1 MIYFQYFLDWKD
13 YEKEGHMTN
22 RNRMY
27 RFGDSRNAF
36 EEKYCEDHINNI
48 NDDFR
53 ALFQKD
59 KKYLVYISKVTDRS
73 MELCVAFDIRSVGDS
88 GCEKDIAASFPE
100 CVITK
105 RKEITITDFRREVSN
120 SRFYNANK
128 TLTTLNIDYRNP
140 SFFDTYPFDKEEQI
154 YEGTKMTREQCK
166 KRAAKILASKSMSDE
181 LTRIYS
187 RKNCRQ
193 YYGHPVHYLV
203 SAGEWGAAMDMIDIL
218 IGALLSNGRL
228 LSGRQTII
236 RNVRKGTYRDE
247 NYKQILQAA
256 EGGVAVIEINTQD
269 DMGMF
274 ATDFHEFTKVTGN
287 ILSSQKKDTLFI
299 FVEIMGESMRNED
312 ALNNIITKA
321 DIIQITE
328 GSGTFEQAKDYLF
341 DLIGKAEFAVDDMEE
356 AVSYLP
362 KQETYSVT
370 DIYCA
375 YNAWYGS
382 GLKNH
387 IYKAYKDKKTYQVAI
402 TPIENKPYEDLQR
415 LVGLKEIK
423 TVVDDIIAAG
433 KVKCARERMGLN
445 IDNSSMH
452 MIFTGT
458 PGTAKTTVA
467 RLLAQIL
474 KDEDIVKSGKFVEC
488 GRQDLVA
495 RYVGWTAKTVAEKFK
510 AAQGGV
516 LFIDEAYALVDDGN
530 TFGAEAINTITQLM
544 ENYRDQ
550 VIVIFAG
557 YPDKMQNFLEQNE
570 GLRSRIAFHLN
581 FPDYSSNELLEIMKL
596 MCEKRQYTVTDEAL
610 EKCLGI
616 FEQASGVE
624 NFGNGRYVRNVLEQ
638 AIMRQSNRLVTSAAL
653 SGKVTSLSK
662 DVMCR
667 LEAGDFSLVPLGNK
681 GGSRIGF
688 AI

>member
-1 MIYFQYFLDWKD
+1 MIYYQYFLDWKD
-13 YEKEGHMTN
+13 YEKPG
-22 RNRMY
+22 RNSGRGRVYAYEPRTEFEDKY
-27 RFGDSRNAF
+27 R
-36 EEKYCEDHINNI
+36 EDKVNDI

-53 ALFQKD
+53 GEYQKD
-59 KKYLVYISKVTDRS
+59 NKFLIYVSRTTDRS
-73 MELCVAFDIRSVGDS
+73 MELCVAVDIRYFDDPE
-88 GCEKDIAASFPE
+88 CEARILSAFPE

-105 RKEITITDFRREVSN
+105 RKEITIADFRREVSN
-120 SRFYNANK
+120 SRFYGANK
-128 TLTTLNIDYRNP
+128 TLSALNIDYRNP
-140 SFFDTYPFDKEEQI
+140 SFFDAYPFDKEEQM
-154 YEGTKMTREQCK
+154 YEGSKMTKEQCRK
-166 KRAAKILASKSMSDE
+166 KAEKILASKSMKDE
-181 LTRIYS
+181 LARIYS
-187 RKNCRQ
+187 RKNSRQ
-193 YYGHPVHYLV
+193 YYGHPVHYLI
-203 SAGEWGAAMDMIDIL
+203 SAGEWGAAMDMTDLL
-218 IGALLSNGRL
+218 IGALISNGRL

-256 EGGVAVIEINTQD
+256 EGGVVIIEINSQD
-269 DMGMF
+269 DMGIF

-287 ILSSQKKDTLFI
+287 ILSNQKKDTLFI

-312 ALNNIITKA
+312 ALINITSKA
-321 DIIQITE
+321 DIIQIKE
-328 GSGTFEQAKDYLF
+328 GSGTFEQARDYLI
-341 DLIGKAEFAVDDMEE
+341 DLVGKVEFTVDDKEE
-356 AVSYLP
+356 AVSFLP
-362 KQETYSVT
+362 KQDTYSVT

-375 YNAWYGS
+375 FNAWYGS

-387 IYKAYKDKKTYQVAI
+387 IYKAYKDKKSYQVEI
-402 TPIENKPYEDLQR
+402 TPVESKPYDELKK
-415 LVGLKEIK
+415 LIGLEQIK
-423 TVVDDIIAAG
+423 TVVDDVIAAG
-433 KVKCARERMGLN
+433 KVRCARERMGLN
-445 IDNSSMH
+445 TDNSSMH

-474 KDEDIVKSGKFVEC
+474 KDEDIVKSGKFIEC

-516 LFIDEAYALVDDGN
+516 LFIDEAYSLVDDGN

-557 YPDKMQNFLEQNE
+557 YPDKMQDFLEQNE

-581 FPDYSSNELLEIMKL
+581 FPDYSSEELVDIMKL

-610 EKCLGI
+610 EKCRGI
-616 FEQASGVE
+616 FEQAIRVE

-638 AIMRQSNRLVTSAAL
+638 AIMRQSNRLVTSASA
-653 SGKVTSLSK
+653 SGKVTDLSK
-662 DVMCR
+662 ETMCR
-667 LEAGDFSLVPLGNK
+667 LEAGDFNPVPLGNK
-681 GGSRIGF
+681 GGTRIGF
-688 AI
+688 AV